1 VTKPES
7 RKVLRFAVQLPCTFG
22 DNEKK
27 EEGTVLNLSA
37 QGCAMTTE
45 RIPALSTYVSLQID
59 LTNGAAPVGI
69 ELAGVRWVSG
79 SRCGLEFIRV
89 SPEMLAR
96 LRSFVSLLED
106 TP

>member
-1 VTKPES
+1 MKPES

-22 DNEKK
+22 DNDKK

-45 RIPALSTYVSLQID
+45 RIPALSTYLSLQID
-59 LTNGAAPVGI
+59 LINGAAPVDI
-69 ELAGVRWVSG
+69 ELAGVRWISG
-79 SRCGLEFIRV
+79 RRCGLEFIRI
-89 SPEMLAR
+89 SPEMLDR
-96 LRSFVSLLED
+96 LCAFVGLLEN